1 MSAPVL
7 QSSICSKTENVS
19 ISNVSVAEAEEAI
32 RVLTKWIGDDPHRE
46 GLLETPARVTRAF
59 AEWFSGYDQDPDEI
73 LSKTFE
79 EVADYDDLVLLR
91 GIKFESYCEHHMA
104 PIIGE
109 AHVAYKPNNRVVG
122 LSKIARLV
130 DIYAKR
136 LQIQEK
142 MTAEIADSMQTVL
155 QPEGVAVML
164 IAEHQCMS
172 TRGVH
177 KQGVDTITHKYTGV
191 FKTDVSLQERF
202 LRLVTC

>member
-32 RVLTKWIGDDPHRE
+32 RVLIKWIGDDPHRE

-109 AHVAYKPNNRVVG
+109 AHVAYKPDNRVVG

-130 DIYAKR
+130 DMYAKR

-142 MTAEIADSMQTVL
+142 MTAQIANSMQTVL

-177 KQGVDTITHKYTGV
+177 KQDVDTITHKYTGV